1 MYFNSTKNSRGV
13 AILINNKVQHK
24 VLESIAS
31 QDENYLLLKVII
43 NGIQLV
49 IGSVYGPNLDQG
61 SE

>member
-13 AILINNKVQHK
+13 AILINNNVQHK

-43 NGIQLV
+43 NGIQ
-49 IGSVYGPNLDQG
+49 
-61 SE
+61 